1 MRKISAQ
8 FIRQENDNLVI
19 EFSRDA
25 MSIIHNSFCF
35 SYGYYDDEYEKYEDR
50 DWERPKPSNCPRLT
64 LDERDFFQ
72 GLNKKFKIS
81 DAHYETYALSVEQV
95 NKIADNLIFVID
107 DTSPWPTM
115 ISTHL
120 GGDSKEVEQIICQL
134 KDIVNLAIQ

>member
-1 MRKISAQ
+1 MRKLSAQ
-8 FIRQENDNLVI
+8 LIRQENENLVI

-50 DWERPKPSNCPRLT
+50 DWSRPKPPNCPRLT

-72 GLNKKFKIS
+72 GLNKIFKMS
-81 DAHYETYALSVEQV
+81 DAQYQTCNLSIEKIK
-95 NKIADNLIFVID
+95 KIADNLIFVVE
-107 DTSPWPTM
+107 DTSSWTTM

-120 GGDSKEVEQIICQL
+120 GGDRKEVEQICCQL
-134 KDIVNLAIQ
+134 KDILNLAIQ